1 MPQPYLVPT
10 RLRLSLNIHN
20 NGVDGSASILW
31 FFSFTF
37 ISKDFNFLAL
47 IRFYKSKLR
56 QKQSIKYLYL
66 SIKIIV

>member
-37 ISKDFNFLAL
+37 ISKDFNFLAP
-47 IRFYKSKLR
+47 IRFCKSKLR
-56 QKQSIKYLYL
+56 QKQSIQYLDL
-66 SIKIIV
+66 SPKIIV